1 MYLSKY
7 MKIKYLLFFVA
18 IFTNAL
24 GVEVQIYTAQ
34 EMYIHFFS
42 PAPITD
48 IEAVSNAATA
58 ILNFDKKDVE
68 IDLKVSLFK
77 FKKAFMQTHFNEK
90 YIESNKYPN
99 AHFKPKLKNNIDLEK
114 DGTYNLILG
123 DRFSIYGVERIK
135 TIICSV
141 LVKDKK
147 ITFETAFKLKSA
159 DYKIKAPDIIY
170 RKVRQEINVDAKGIL
185 NIIKN

>member
-1 MYLSKY
+1 

-24 GVEVQIYTAQ
+24 GVKAQIYTAQ

-42 PAPITD
+42 PAPIAD
-48 IEAVSNAATA
+48 IEAISNAATA

-68 IDLKVSLFK
+68 IDLKVSSFK
-77 FKKAFMQTHFNEK
+77 FKKALMQTHFNEK

-99 AHFKPKLKNNIDLEK
+99 AHFKGKFKDNVDLEK
-114 DGTYNLILG
+114 DGIYNLILEG
-123 DRFSIYGVERIK
+123 RFSIHGVERPK
-135 TIICSV
+135 TINCSI
-141 LVKDKK
+141 LVRDKN
-147 ITFETAFKLKSA
+147 ITFETAFKLMSA

-170 RKVRQEINVDAKGIL
+170 RKVGQEVNIDAKGIL
-185 NIIKN
+185 SKIKN